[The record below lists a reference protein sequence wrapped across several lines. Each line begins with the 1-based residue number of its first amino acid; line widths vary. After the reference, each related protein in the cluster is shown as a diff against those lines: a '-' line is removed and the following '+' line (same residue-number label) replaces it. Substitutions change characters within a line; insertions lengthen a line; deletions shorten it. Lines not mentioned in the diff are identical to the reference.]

1 MSDLNI
7 TKPDNAKKIEVEGAT
22 VPFYEY
28 KIDETTYIEF
38 DTSRC
43 GPPEPMVNAML
54 AVGLIKD
61 KNTKVI
67 MINHKSPAGL
77 LPKINANFDIQ
88 ERDTDDGKVKLVFSY
103 KEEMSELAD
112 LSNNS
117 CHG

>member
-1 MSDLNI
+1 MSDLQI
-7 TKPDNAKKIEVEGAT
+7 TKPDDAKEIKVEGQT
-22 VPFYEY
+22 VPFFEY
-28 KIDETTYIEF
+28 KIGETTYVEF

-77 LPKINANFDIQ
+77 LPKINQNYNIQ
-88 ERDTDDGKVKLVFSY
+88 EAVTDDGKVKLVFSY
-103 KEEMSELAD
+103 KEGMSEKAD
-112 LSNNS
+112 LSDKS
-117 CHG
+117 CNG

>member
-7 TKPDNAKKIEVEGAT
+7 SKSNDAKELNIEGAT

-28 KIDETTYIEF
+28 KIKDTTYIEF

-54 AVGLIKD
+54 AIGLIKD

-77 LPKINANFDIQ
+77 LPKIDQNFGI
-88 ERDTDDGKVKLVFSY
+88 EEGTTSDGKVKLVFSY
-103 KEEMSELAD
+103 KEGKSEVAD
-112 LSNNS
+112 LSDNN

>member
-1 MSDLNI
+1 MSDLEI
-7 TKPDNAKKIEVEGAT
+7 TKPDDAKEIKVEGQT
-22 VPFYEY
+22 VPYFEY
-28 KIDETTYIEF
+28 KVGDTTYIEF

-77 LPKINANFDIQ
+77 LPKINQNFDIQ
-88 ERDTDDGKVKLVFSY
+88 EGSTNDGKTKLVFSY
-103 KEEMSELAD
+103 KEGMSEKAD
-112 LSNNS
+112 LSDKS
-117 CHG
+117 CNG

>member
-1 MSDLNI
+1 MSDLKI
-7 TKPDNAKKIEVEGAT
+7 TKPVDAKEIKVEGQT

-28 KIDETTYIEF
+28 KINDTTYIEF

-67 MINHKSPAGL
+67 MVNHKSPAGL
-77 LPKINANFDIQ
+77 LPKINANYNI
-88 ERDTDDGKVKLVFSY
+88 EEGTTEDGKAKLIFSY
-103 KEEMSELAD
+103 KEGMSEKAN
-112 LSNNS
+112 LSDKS
-117 CHG
+117 CNG